1 LSDNPLPVP
10 DHILHAPNEG
20 FFSFVN
26 GDQLFLLGLLGAL
39 LVLFIWER
47 WRYDLVA
54 LSALL
59 LSTLLGFVPSQEAF
73 LGFGHPAVVT
83 VAAVLIISRGLSNAG
98 LVEILTRYVKIAT
111 SSSPS
116 LHIAVLSSVGGLI
129 STVMNNVGALALLM
143 PVAIQSS
150 LQAKRSPAVVL
161 MPLAFG
167 TILGGMVTLIGTPP
181 NIIVAHYRE
190 EIAGQPFRMFDFT
203 PVGGIVALVGIL
215 FVALVGWRLIP
226 FARRSQNAPQD
237 LFHIQEYLTEVE
249 VPENSKTIG
258 KSLSELETATEDSDA
273 LIIGLVRGEQSIR
286 GAAWREHIQVG
297 DVLVLEAGPQGIN
310 KFVSMLGLELTG
322 TQPKEEIPVPEQKKS
337 KRQDDDVL
345 MEAVVPPDRS
355 WLVGRLAGS
364 LKLRSRFGINLLGA
378 SRQGTPYRGR
388 LKEFRFKAGDV
399 LLLQGEK
406 ERVVEVIGLLGCL
419 PLAERGLQLGKPGQA
434 WLAGGLF
441 ALALISAMAGMA
453 SLPISL
459 ICAALGMVLLSI
471 VSPRDVYQAV
481 DWPIVVLLGAMIPI
495 GRALE
500 RSGATSV
507 LAQFLVTM
515 TEGLSPIML
524 LGLIMLLTMT
534 LSDVMNNAATAV
546 VMAPLSVAVAHHLH
560 VHTDPFLMAVAIGAS
575 CAFLT
580 PIGHQNNLLVMG
592 PGGYRFGDYWRMGLP
607 LEIIILLISL
617 PLLVFMWPLTGQ
629 G

>member
-1 LSDNPLPVP
+1 MNSDHL
-10 DHILHAPNEG
+10 
-20 FFSFVN
+20 FF
-26 GDQLFLLGLLGAL
+26 LGLMGIM
-39 LVLFIWER
+39 LVFFIWER

-59 LSTLLGFVPSQEAF
+59 LSTLLGFVPSEEAF

-98 LVEILTRYVKIAT
+98 AVEILTRYVNVAT

-116 LHIAVLSSVGGLI
+116 IHVAVLSSLGGLI

-150 LQAKRSPAVVL
+150 VEAKRSPAVVL

-181 NIIVAHYRE
+181 NIIVAHYRAE
-190 EIAGQPFRMFDFT
+190 VAGEPFGMFDFT
-203 PVGGIVALVGIL
+203 PVGGIMALVGIL
-215 FVALVGWRLIP
+215 FVALVGWRFIP
-226 FARRSQNAPQD
+226 IARRSQNAPQD
-237 LFHIQEYLTEVE
+237 LFSIQEYLTEVE
-249 VPENSKTIG
+249 VPENSKAIG
-258 KSLSELETATEDSDA
+258 KSLSELEMATEDSDA
-273 LIIGLVRGEQSIR
+273 LIIGLVRGDQSIR

-310 KFVSMLGLELTG
+310 KFVSTLGLKLTG
-322 TQPKEEIPVPEQKKS
+322 TQPKEEIQDSKKAPPA
-337 KRQDDDVL
+337 KRDEDML
-345 MEAVVPPDRS
+345 LEAVVPPDRS

-388 LKEFRFKAGDV
+388 LREFRFKAGDV

-406 ERVVEVIGLLGCL
+406 ERVLEVIGQLGCL

-441 ALALISAMAGMA
+441 ALALGSAMSGLA
-453 SLPISL
+453 SLPIAL
-459 ICAALGMVLLSI
+459 ICSALGMVLLNI
-471 VSPRDVYQAV
+471 VSPRDVYQSV
-481 DWPIVVLLGAMIPI
+481 DWPVLVLLGAMIPI
-495 GRALE
+495 GQALE
-500 RSGATSV
+500 RSGATTV
-507 LAQFLVTM
+507 LAQFLVNM
-515 TEGLSPIML
+515 MEGFPPIML
-524 LGLIMLLTMT
+524 LGIIMVLTMT

-546 VMAPLSVAVAHHLH
+546 VMAPLSVAVAQNLG
-560 VHTDPFLMAVAIGAS
+560 VNTDPFLMAVAIGAS

-607 LEIIILLISL
+607 LELLILLVSI

-629 G
+629 S

>member
-1 LSDNPLPVP
+1 MNT
-10 DHILHAPNEG
+10 
-20 FFSFVN
+20 
-26 GDQLFLLGLLGAL
+26 DQLFLLGLLGAL
-39 LVLFIWER
+39 LVFFIWER

-59 LSTLLGFVPSQEAF
+59 LSTLFGFVPTEEAF

-98 LVEILTRYVKIAT
+98 AVEILTRYVKLAT

-116 LHIAVLSSVGGLI
+116 LHVTTLSSVGGMI

-150 LQAKRSPAVVL
+150 VEGKRSPAIVL

-181 NIIVAHYRE
+181 NIIVALYRT

-215 FVALVGWRLIP
+215 FVSLVGWRLIP
-226 FARRSQNAPQD
+226 FARRSKNAPQD
-237 LFHIQEYLTEVE
+237 LFHIQEYLTEVK
-249 VPENSKTIG
+249 VPESSKAIG
-258 KSLSELETATEDSDA
+258 KSLSELETATEDSDV
-273 LIIGLVRGEQSIR
+273 LIIGLVRGDQSIR

-310 KFVSMLGLELTG
+310 KFVSTLGLELTG
-322 TQPKEEIPVPEQKKS
+322 TQPKEEIQDLEEKKP
-337 KRQDDDVL
+337 KAKDEDVL
-345 MEAVVPPDRS
+345 LEAVIPPDRS

-364 LKLRSRFGINLLGA
+364 LKLQSRFGINLLGA

-406 ERVVEVIGLLGCL
+406 ERVLEVIGQLGCL

-441 ALALISAMAGMA
+441 VMALGSGMVGMT
-453 SLPISL
+453 SLPIAL
-459 ICAALGMVLLSI
+459 MCAALGMVLLGI
-471 VSPRDVYQAV
+471 VSPRDVYHAV
-481 DWPIVVLLGAMIPI
+481 DWPVLVLLGAMIPI

-500 RSGATSV
+500 QTGAIAM
-507 LAQFLVTM
+507 LAQFMVKM
-515 TEGLSPIML
+515 TEGLPPIML

-534 LSDVMNNAATAV
+534 LSAVLNNAATAL
-546 VMAPLSVAVAHHLH
+546 VMAPLSVAVAMHLG
-560 VHTDPFLMAVAIGAS
+560 VNTDTFLMAVAIGAS

-607 LEIIILLISL
+607 LELLILLVSI